1 MQKRTTTRAQ
11 FRTRD
16 EGGEKRIEGY
26 FATFQGSY
34 TPWPGYEET
43 VDPHAFDG
51 QLEGDVRCLIDHDT
65 RLVLGRTT
73 AGTLELRVDEKGL
86 WGSVLINENDTDAM
100 NLYARV
106 QRGDVNQCSF
116 GFDIN
121 EEEDEYRNDGSVH
134 VTLKRVTL
142 YEVSCVTFPAY
153 EDTAIQARR
162 REVDAMKARQLEAWR
177 RGLLDRVR
185 GAVSVSAP

>member
-1 MQKRTTTRAQ
+1 M
-11 FRTRD
+11 
-16 EGGEKRIEGY
+16 
-26 FATFQGSY
+26 
-34 TPWPGYEET
+34 
-43 VDPHAFDG
+43 
-51 QLEGDVRCLIDHDT
+51 
-65 RLVLGRTT
+65 
-73 AGTLELRVDEKGL
+73 
-86 WGSVLINENDTDAM
+86 LINENDTDAM